1 VGCVRGAPNR
11 TVSDERR
18 PGPVIDGAG
27 QNRGQ
32 PPTGPVLD
40 NHGGTLL
47 ISAAWRL
54 LAWLAS
60 APLVWGRQ
68 GGALVGD
75 RRLTRGLGK
84 GAIVAVDHPS
94 QVRALARVLAGHG
107 SRTPVRLPKDLRTL
121 LGGRAACGE
130 GSGSGLHARCPDV
143 DGDDGEGGDQ
153 EQCGGHERVSRTG
166 GERVLYLLPG
176 RGAGEVA
183 GVLAG

>member
-1 VGCVRGAPNR
+1 MPDGCPAQDTPRQRQHCEHRRACLGRRGLR
-11 TVSDERR
+11 ERR
-18 PGPVIDGAG
+18 PNSRLQMTSV
-27 QNRGQ
+27 
-32 PPTGPVLD
+32 
-40 NHGGTLL
+40 
-47 ISAAWRL
+47 SAATLPGIRRYRPT
-54 LAWLAS
+54 ARGSS
-60 APLVWGRQ
+60 AGR
-68 GGALVGD
+68 GPMSVV
-75 RRLTRGLGK
+75 
-84 GAIVAVDHPS
+84 IY
-94 QVRALARVLAGHG
+94 G
-107 SRTPVRLPKDLRTL
+107 SRPYIAGAREDGFCSRRIGPPL